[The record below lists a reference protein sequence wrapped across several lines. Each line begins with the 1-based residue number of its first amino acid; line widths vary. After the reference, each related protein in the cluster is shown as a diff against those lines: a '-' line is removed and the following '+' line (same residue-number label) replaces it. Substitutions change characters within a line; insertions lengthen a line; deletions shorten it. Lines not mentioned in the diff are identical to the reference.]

1 MLNKRYWL
9 LGLMLFWSVQVYAI
23 KIPQEKKAPLLEVYE
38 KLWEKTYGGED
49 DDIAHDIVALEEGN
63 SAIVGTCKSFGE
75 SRSQICVTAINSQGN
90 IIWRLLLGG
99 EKPDEGRAIT
109 RALDGGL
116 YVLGMTRSLAK
127 HYDRDIY
134 VAKITAKGQLIWE
147 RALGGSMDEVAGG
160 IVATDDGGVF
170 IVGETES
177 FGDRRGD
184 IYMAKLNKEG
194 KILFARTTGG
204 EKHDS
209 ARDLTRLSDGN
220 IALAGMRESN
230 TGNYEEFFIMKL
242 KQSGEILWSKTFGE
256 YDDDSLE
263 SIVATVDGGMVAVGK
278 TRSYG
283 SQQTDLTVMRLS
295 SEGKV
300 LWHKVYGFKYY
311 EYANTVTATADGGV
325 ILAGGTST
333 LGKGSHSLYTLA
345 LDKEGTLLWSHVY
358 GDRNRDIAHGIA
370 QMSDKSVVIVGESD
384 SFSHAK
390 GFYMIKVAK
399 VKKKEE
405 DK

>member
-9 LGLMLFWSVQVYAI
+9 LGFMVFLTVEVYAI
-23 KIPQEKKAPLLEVYE
+23 KIPQEKKPPVPALYE
-38 KLWEKTYGGED
+38 KLWEKTYGGKD

-63 SAIVGTCKSFGE
+63 SAIVGTCKSFGQ
-75 SRSQICVTAINSQGN
+75 SRSQICVIAINSQGD
-90 IIWRLLLGG
+90 ILWRLLLGG

-127 HYDRDIY
+127 HYDRDVY
-134 VAKITAKGQLIWE
+134 VAKITVKGKLIWE
-147 RALGGSMDEVAGG
+147 RALGGSRDEVAGG

-170 IVGETES
+170 IVGDTES

-184 IYMAKLNKEG
+184 IYMAKLNQEG
-194 KILFARTTGG
+194 KILFERTTGG
-204 EKHDS
+204 KKQDS
-209 ARDLTRLSDGN
+209 ARDLTRLSDGS
-220 IALAGMRESN
+220 IALAGMREST
-230 TGNYEEFFIMKL
+230 TGNYEEFFVMKL
-242 KQSGEILWSKTFGE
+242 NQSGKILWSKTFGE
-256 YDDDSLE
+256 YDHDSLE

-283 SQQTDLTVMRLS
+283 SEQTDLTVMRLS
-295 SEGKV
+295 AEGKT

-311 EYANTVTATADGGV
+311 EYGNTVTATADGGF

-333 LGKGSHSLYTLA
+333 LGKGSHSLYTMA
-345 LDKEGTLLWSHVY
+345 LDKNGKLLWSHVY

-370 QMSDKSVVIVGESD
+370 QMSDKSVVIVGQSD

-390 GFYMIKVAK
+390 GFYMIKVNK
-399 VKKKEE
+399 VKKKE
-405 DK
+405 D